1 MSGTFGLWSP
11 GELRP
16 SRRSFLRIGAAGLA
30 GLTLG
35 EALRAEDKPATAS
48 PPARN
53 VIMLFLTG
61 GPATIDMWDMK
72 PEAPASIRGEF
83 RPIDTSVSGLQ
94 ICEHMPQLAKA
105 MHLATLV
112 RSVTHTIA
120 EHTQGQRYLMTG
132 NAPSP
137 AVESASLGSL
147 ASHLIRDR
155 KGIPPYATLGDVPAA
170 NSGDLGAAFNP
181 FAIPSLERII
191 RGKDKEDEAGGAEK
205 GGSDRIGLPE
215 GVTREDF
222 FRRLK
227 IRDRLDQRMA
237 GGAAADLAG
246 QLDRFHAE
254 AVEILRSDAING
266 ALQIGQEG
274 AAVRERYGESDL
286 GRRMLAA
293 RRLVEAGARFVT
305 IGFGDWDTHL
315 NNFSRMQQSLL
326 PQLDRALASL
336 LTDLE
341 ERGLLKETVVYCT
354 GEFGRTPAVN
364 GNAGRDH
371 WARTMTALVAGG
383 GFRRGIAYGATDRE
397 GVEPT
402 SGPCSPDDLSATIFR
417 QLSFGPAHLATT
429 RTGRPIR
436 IFPAGTPVEG
446 LIEAGV

>member
-1 MSGTFGLWSP
+1 MSRSIDPLSVP
-11 GELRP
+11 GFRP
-16 SRRSFLRIGAAGLA
+16 SRRSFFRIGAAGLA

-35 EALRAEDKPATAS
+35 DALRAEDQPATTAAT
-48 PPARN
+48 PRARN

-83 RPIDTSVSGLQ
+83 RPIDTSVAGLQ
-94 ICEHMPQLAKA
+94 ICEHMPRLAKA
-105 MHLATLV
+105 MHLASLV

-120 EHTQGQRYLMTG
+120 EHTQGQRYVMTG

-155 KGIPPYATLGDVPAA
+155 RGIPPYATLGDVPNA

-181 FAIPSLERII
+181 FAIPSLERTASDAGEEEK
-191 RGKDKEDEAGGAEK
+191 RGRE
-205 GGSDRIGLPE
+205 RIGLPA
-215 GVTREDF
+215 GFTRDDF
-222 FRRLK
+222 VRRLR

-237 GGAAADLAG
+237 GGAPAELAG

-286 GRRMLAA
+286 GRRALAA

-315 NNFSRMQQSLL
+315 NNFSRLQQSLL
-326 PQLDRALASL
+326 PQLDRALAAL

-341 ERGLLKETVVYCT
+341 ERGLLKETIVYCT

-383 GFRRGIAYGATDRE
+383 GFRRGSVYGATDRE
-397 GVEPT
+397 GIEPT
-402 SGPCSPDDLSATIFR
+402 SHPCSPDDLSATIFR
-417 QLSFGPAHLATT
+417 QLGFGPEDLAMT